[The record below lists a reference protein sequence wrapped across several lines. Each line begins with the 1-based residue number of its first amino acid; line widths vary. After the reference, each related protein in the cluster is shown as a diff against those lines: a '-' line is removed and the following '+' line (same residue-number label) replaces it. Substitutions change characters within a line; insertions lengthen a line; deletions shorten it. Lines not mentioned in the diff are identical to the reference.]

1 MFCTIILA
9 LGNFLNGKSARGG
22 AAGFKLITLTKL
34 IDTKSTDNSQTLLQ
48 YTIRLCEE
56 KFPEVLNLSEEL
68 TSISGAAKLS
78 FTGIGAEVNGMK
90 AGLQKVELALKEIKE
105 AKGDRF
111 HDVLPSAVEEFAPQ
125 VNEIVT
131 EYANIEKKYDT
142 LSVEYGE
149 EQGKTKIEEFL
160 QMLAQFYGQWEQAK
174 AEVMKGR
181 EVMKQVKKDPIRSK
195 LILEIQKFDNKKLKK
210 VAEEDKN
217 KVGKGGSSD
226 AGGSILS
233 SIGAIASKIARDR
246 KERQEKKIKERPSRR
261 KPKQSARLDKILT
274 DLKKMDV
281 NELMTSF

>member
-1 MFCTIILA
+1 MFCTITLA

-34 IDTKSTDNSQTLLQ
+34 IDTKSTDNSQNLMQ

-56 KFPEVLNLSEEL
+56 KFPEVLNLSDEL
-68 TSISGAAKLS
+68 ISVSGAAKLS

-90 AGLQKVELALKEIKE
+90 AGLQKVEAALKEIKPV
-105 AKGDRF
+105 KGDRF
-111 HDVLPSAVEEFAPQ
+111 HESMPSAVEEFTPQ
-125 VNEIVT
+125 VSEIAADYT
-131 EYANIEKKYDT
+131 AIEKKYDI

-160 QMLAQFYGQWEQAK
+160 QMMAQFYTQWEQAK

-181 EVMKQVKKDPIRSK
+181 EVLKQVKKDPIRQK
-195 LILEIQKFDNKKLKK
+195 LLLEIQKYDFKKLKK
-210 VAEEDKN
+210 VTEEDKN
-217 KVGKGGSSD
+217 KSKGGD

-281 NELMTSF
+281 NDLMSNF